1 MRKTPTILLA
11 DDNLDDQS
19 FIRDAFSYVNADVVL
34 KLVDS
39 GYDLVQHLKT
49 TPEKDL
55 PSLIVL
61 DYNMPKMNGAEVLNI
76 LNKEPRY
83 NNTPKIILSTSFYQ
97 THIDYCMKLGANGYL
112 IKPDNLFFWKKIA
125 LEMLTYIKEPA
136 PSEELLE
143 NKKKD

>member
-39 GYDLVQHLKT
+39 GYDLIQHLKT

-61 DYNMPKMNGAEVLNI
+61 DYNMPKMNGAEVLSI

-83 NNTPKIILSTSFYQ
+83 NNILKIILSTSFYQ
-97 THIDYCMKLGANGYL
+97 NHIDYCMKLGANGYL
-112 IKPDNLFFWKKIA
+112 TKPDNLFSWKKIA

-136 PSEELLE
+136 PSKELLE
-143 NKKKD
+143 DRRKD